1 MSKTETRSF
10 SMHPNLLFDVIT
22 KQAGTLQKAILEG
35 VMNGVDAGAS
45 QIDITL
51 DANQLVI
58 IDNGKGFSNKEE
70 IEQFF
75 ETFGTPHQDGDARFG
90 RFRMGR
96 GQLMAYGA
104 NNWRTNTFRM
114 IVDIKA
120 KGLDYDLEIL
130 PDVQN
135 GCIITVDLYKPLLPS
150 ERDAIDRDLRE
161 WVAWVPVPVNF
172 NGRLISEDP
181 AQAKW
186 THETDDAYFKLSSN
200 AARLVVY
207 NLGVRVMDQ
216 FSHIHGIGGIVVSKQ
231 RLDVNFARNDV
242 QSDCPVYRRI
252 KSELRK
258 HSASAVT
265 KRKLTDDQRK
275 YLALQVVSHDIT
287 WSDAKAVPLLTNVEG
302 KHFSLDRL
310 RTIVHQGFDIAVA
323 PRGDRLAMKV
333 AQQGMAVVLAE
344 ETLQRFDVR
353 DLNGLIEA
361 LSSFG
366 LANNVEGVRER
377 YMAGYFATLVSSLKV
392 TQIED
397 YAHLIDASYE
407 AIDPKSLSPVRKI
420 NLKAIEAGADMV
432 AQVLGKPRRRIL
444 PGQSDVAEAWTDG
457 TRTIWVEARKI
468 ALLSEGYH
476 GCTRIA
482 SLLLHEMLHEGPDT
496 ETHEHDIEFYERFH
510 EAALD
515 TDVVG
520 RAATAMMR
528 HMALTARKMGK
539 AVGSKVLVFE
549 DNEETLIASGAKG
562 SPSTDPTS
570 QEE

>member
-1 MSKTETRSF
+1 
-10 SMHPNLLFDVIT
+10 
-22 KQAGTLQKAILEG
+22 
-35 VMNGVDAGAS
+35 
-45 QIDITL
+45 
-51 DANQLVI
+51 
-58 IDNGKGFSNKEE
+58 
-70 IEQFF
+70 
-75 ETFGTPHQDGDARFG
+75 
-90 RFRMGR
+90 
-96 GQLMAYGA
+96 
-104 NNWRTNTFRM
+104 
-114 IVDIKA
+114 
-120 KGLDYDLEIL
+120 
-130 PDVQN
+130 
-135 GCIITVDLYKPLLPS
+135 
-150 ERDAIDRDLRE
+150 
-161 WVAWVPVPVNF
+161 
-172 NGRLISEDP
+172 
-181 AQAKW
+181 
-186 THETDDAYFKLSSN
+186 
-200 AARLVVY
+200 
-207 NLGVRVMDQ
+207 
-216 FSHIHGIGGIVVSKQ
+216 
-231 RLDVNFARNDV
+231 
-242 QSDCPVYRRI
+242 
-252 KSELRK
+252 
-258 HSASAVT
+258 
-265 KRKLTDDQRK
+265 
-275 YLALQVVSHDIT
+275 
-287 WSDAKAVPLLTNVEG
+287 
-302 KHFSLDRL
+302 
-310 RTIVHQGFDIAVA
+310 VHQGFDIAVA

-520 RAATAMMR
+520 RTATAMMR